1 MRHSGSYGALHETHR
16 EVDEQQNAPAAT
28 PERAAHRPN
37 YDALRETQHELDEQ
51 QAGERVPDRPVQRS
65 WTHRGGMVQQ
75 QHSAL
80 IWNKQNIEIKMAAN
94 DKTGTERGGEGTQ
107 PNQENDP
114 ELQQALAAVED
125 AKRREAAERARQQER
140 DRGGPER

>member
-1 MRHSGSYGALHETHR
+1 LRQSRSYAALRETQR
-16 EVDEQQNAPAAT
+16 EVDEQQSAPAET
-28 PERAAHRPN
+28 PERAPHRPN
-37 YDALRETQHELDEQ
+37 YEALRDTQHEIDERW
-51 QAGERVPDRPVQRS
+51 ARIRLMHRS
-65 WTHRGGMVQQ
+65 WTHLGGNVPH

-80 IWNKQNIEIKMAAN
+80 IWHNQNIEIKMAQN
-94 DKTGTERGGEGTQ
+94 GNSSPERGGEGAQ

-114 ELQQALAAVED
+114 ELQQAKAAVED